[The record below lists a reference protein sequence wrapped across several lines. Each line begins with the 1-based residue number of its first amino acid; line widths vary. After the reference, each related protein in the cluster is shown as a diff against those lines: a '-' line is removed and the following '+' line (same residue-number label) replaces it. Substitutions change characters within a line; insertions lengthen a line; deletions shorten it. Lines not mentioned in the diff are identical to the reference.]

1 MIVLGSTSPRRKEL
15 MNKITSDFKII
26 APLFNEEK
34 LSKKTKHYALEESF
48 NKAQSVIDK
57 IDKDD
62 CLICVDTIVFYNN
75 TIYGKPKNIEEARR
89 FIHELSNVT
98 HEVISGYTI
107 IFHGCTIKKEVISY
121 VTFNE
126 LSDEKINQYIED
138 IYVLDKAGAYSVQ
151 DDYKEHIIKNIDG
164 SFDNVMGL
172 PTEEIKKDLKT
183 LGLIK

>member
-1 MIVLGSTSPRRKEL
+1 MIILGSTSPRRKEL

-34 LSKKTKHYALEESF
+34 ISKTTKHYALEESF
-48 NKAQSVIDK
+48 NKAQSLLNQ

-62 CLICVDTIVFYNN
+62 CLICADTIVFYNN
-75 TIYGKPKNIEEARR
+75 KIYGKPKDLEEAKK
-89 FIHELSNVT
+89 FIYELNGVT

-107 IFHGCTIKKEVISY
+107 IFHGCTIKKEVVSY
-121 VTFNE
+121 VTFNK
-126 LSDEKINQYIED
+126 LSDEKIDQYVKD

-151 DDYKEHIIKNIDG
+151 DDYKERIIKNIDG

-172 PTEEIKKDLKT
+172 PTEEIKKDLEK
-183 LGLIK
+183 LNII

>member
-48 NKAQSVIDK
+48 NKAQSIIDK

-75 TIYGKPKNIEEARR
+75 TIYGKPKNIEEAKR

-126 LSDEKINQYIED
+126 LSDEKIKQYIED